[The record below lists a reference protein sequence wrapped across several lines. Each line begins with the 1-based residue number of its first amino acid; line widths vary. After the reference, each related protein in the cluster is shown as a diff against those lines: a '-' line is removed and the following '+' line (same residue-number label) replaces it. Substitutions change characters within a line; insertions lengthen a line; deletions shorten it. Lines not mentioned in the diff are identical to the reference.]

1 VTALVGFGP
10 MLRKELLEAWRT
22 YRLPVVAGLFLVLGI
37 TSPLV
42 TKYLPEI
49 IRTFAPAGFEVT
61 IPPATVADVLD
72 QYLKNL
78 VQFGAL
84 TAILVTMGS
93 VAAEKERGTA
103 AFVLEKPVSRPAFLG
118 AKIVAAGTLFAVAVG
133 LGTAGAWAY
142 TAMLFEAP
150 PVLPWIG
157 MAAVIWLS
165 TMVYVALTFLGSVL
179 TSSSLG
185 AAGIAFGALI
195 ALSLASI
202 VPALSTWL
210 PAGLAGVAKAAALG
224 SFGPDLAPA
233 RTIAVAIGLVVA
245 ALLAALASFRRQEL

>member
-1 VTALVGFGP
+1 

-22 YRLPVVAGLFLVLGI
+22 HRLPVVAGLFLVLGI

-61 IPPATVADVLD
+61 VPPPTIADVLD

-93 VAAEKERGTA
+93 VATEKERGTA
-103 AFVLEKPVSRPAFLG
+103 AFVLEKPVSRPAFLA
-118 AKIVAAGTLFAVAVG
+118 AKIVATGLVFAVAVA

-150 PVLPWIG
+150 PVLPWTG
-157 MAAVIWLS
+157 MGAVVWLS
-165 TMVYVALTFLGSVL
+165 TMVYAGLTFLGSVL
-179 TSSSLG
+179 TRSSLG
-185 AAGIAFGALI
+185 AAGIGFGALI

-202 VPALSTWL
+202 VPTLSTWL
-210 PAGLAGVAKAAALG
+210 PAGLGAVAKAIALG
-224 SFGPDLAPA
+224 AAGADIEPG
-233 RTIAVAIGLVVA
+233 RTIGVAVLLVAVALGA
-245 ALLAALASFRRQEL
+245 SLASFRRQEL